1 MIKFV
6 SFDSSKF
13 SLEFV
18 DDKFISFVL
27 IIVVENERVSE
38 VYGARWEVRNREN
51 VLDRISYIG
60 RGIFAKGNSRFL

>member
-38 VYGARWEVRNREN
+38 VNGAR
-51 VLDRISYIG
+51 
-60 RGIFAKGNSRFL
+60 